1 MSLAVE
7 SLLVNQILALWT
19 ADSAFNVAFPAGRR
33 LKQTRDG
40 QLRAIILRAPGDYPQ
55 IWLEAEGG
63 SAARDAPRTFAQQS
77 TSFSS
82 ATCDLP
88 VPMEQRI
95 IIRTVLDRYDL
106 DTMTTAEQAWHRL
119 LWQKFPKLGL
129 SWVTGW
135 TEAKSL
141 RMQAFPDTGDVKRFV
156 STCTMTFALR
166 PFLSQLA
173 S

>member
-7 SLLVNQILALWT
+7 SLLVDQILAIWQADT
-19 ADSAFNVAFPAGRR
+19 AFTTAYPAGRR
-33 LKQTRDG
+33 VKQTRDG
-40 QLRAIILRAPGDYPQ
+40 QVRAIILRAPGDYPQ

-63 SAARDAPRTFAQQS
+63 SAARDAPKTFAQQS
-77 TSFSS
+77 TSYTP
-82 ATCDLP
+82 ATCDIP

-106 DTMTTAEQAWHRL
+106 AALSAAEQVWKRL
-119 LWQKFPKLGL
+119 LWAKFPKLGL
-129 SWVTGW
+129 TWCCGW
-135 TEAKSL
+135 TETFT
-141 RMQAFPDTGDVKRFV
+141 RGMRPFPEPTDVKRFV
-156 STCTMTFALR
+156 STFTLTFQLR